1 VLHKN
6 DAMPLPETPTG
17 GQSARPKCLS
27 FEIAAFDTQRME
39 ALAQIAGGIAPALS
53 DLLTVIRGQAGQLLD
68 AAGRDPGDREP
79 LNQIYTAADKAAS
92 LIRQLMIFSRQQTM
106 HAEIMDLNGL
116 IDESAGVLRR
126 LLGDGISVDFHL
138 ASNLPLIV
146 ADRDM
151 LEQLL
156 IILALNARDAM
167 PTGGRLLFKTEVV
180 DTMGDAAKDRPDQD
194 HKSGKFV
201 VLHVDDTG
209 RGIAPEILPRVFEPF
224 FTTKADGRSAGL
236 GLATVFGIVQQHHGW
251 MAVESV
257 INAGSSFQA
266 FLPAGPPGAVV
277 EPGRGTEAGTRAG
290 NETILLVED
299 DAAVREFTVAIL
311 QQYGYRVLQA
321 SSGPEAMEV
330 WKWHA
335 PRVRLLLTD
344 MVLEDHMTGLELAA
358 KLRTESPGLK
368 VICTSGHSRETM
380 KRFPEDLEGCHFLQK
395 PCRPQTLVA
404 AVRALLDEKHP

>member
-1 VLHKN
+1 MRKN
-6 DAMPLPETPTG
+6 DAMQLPETPTG
-17 GQSARPKCLS
+17 GQSARPQCMS

-68 AAGRDPGDREP
+68 AADRDAGDREP

-126 LLGDGISVDFHL
+126 LLGDGIPVEFRL
-138 ASNLPLIV
+138 APNLPLIL
-146 ADRDM
+146 ADPGM
-151 LEQLL
+151 MEQVL
-156 IILALNARDAM
+156 IILTLNARDAM
-167 PTGGRLLFKTEVV
+167 PTGGRLLFKTEMVA
-180 DTMGDAAKDRPDQD
+180 TAEGIGLDRTAE
-194 HKSGKFV
+194 KMV
-201 VLHVDDTG
+201 VLTVEDTG
-209 RGIAPEILPRVFEPF
+209 RGIAPDILPRVFEPF

-257 INAGSSFQA
+257 LNAGSSFQA
-266 FLPAGPPGAVV
+266 FLPAAPPDAVA
-277 EPGRGTEAGTRAG
+277 EPGRGTGAGTRAG
-290 NETILLVED
+290 HETILLVED

-380 KRFPEDLEGCHFLQK
+380 KRFPEDLGGCHFLQK
-395 PCRPQTLVA
+395 PCRPQALVA

>member
-1 VLHKN
+1 MRKT
-6 DAMPLPETPTG
+6 DAMQLPDTPTG
-17 GQSARPKCLS
+17 GQSARPQCRS
-27 FEIAAFDTQRME
+27 FESAAFDTQRME

-68 AAGRDPGDREP
+68 AADRDAGDRER

-116 IDESAGVLRR
+116 IDETTGVLRR
-126 LLGDGISVDFHL
+126 LLGDGISVEFRL

-167 PTGGRLLFKTEVV
+167 PTGGRLLFKTEAM
-180 DTMGDAAKDRPDQD
+180 DTTEGIGLDSPTRKM
-194 HKSGKFV
+194 V
-201 VLHVDDTG
+201 VLTVDDTG
-209 RGIAPEILPRVFEPF
+209 RGIAPESLPRVFEPF
-224 FTTKADGRSAGL
+224 FTTQADGKSAGL

-257 INAGSSFQA
+257 LNAGSSFQA
-266 FLPAGPPGAVV
+266 FLPAAPPGAVA
-277 EPGRGTEAGTRAG
+277 EPGRGAGAGTRAG
-290 NETILLVED
+290 HETILLVED
-299 DAAVREFTVAIL
+299 DAAVREVTVAIL
-311 QQYGYRVLQA
+311 QLHGYRVLQA

-358 KLRTESPGLK
+358 KLRTENPGLK

-380 KRFPEDLEGCHFLQK
+380 KRFPEDLGGCHFLQK
-395 PCRPQTLVA
+395 PCRPQALVA
-404 AVRALLDEKHP
+404 AVRALLDDQQP